1 MTAYPV
7 VLRLSGKRVLVVGG
21 GAVAARKVEGLLAA
35 GAAVTV
41 VAPAVVA
48 ELRDAAA
55 RGEVEIVERPYRS
68 GDLGGS
74 WLVLTATDDDTT
86 QQQVFDDAEAAGIWV
101 NAADD
106 PQRCSFFLPAVHRRE
121 PVLVAVSTQGTS
133 PALAAWLRDRLA
145 AALPERLE
153 ELVAALARRRAEV
166 QAQGRSTEDEDWPAV
181 IEAWVADSGRG
192 ATRDD
197 TAAGEPTVTPPNL

>member
-7 VLRLSGKRVLVVGG
+7 VLRLSGRRVLVVGG

-41 VAPAVVA
+41 VAPTVVA
-48 ELRDAAA
+48 ELRAAGG
-55 RGEVEIVERPYRS
+55 RGDIVVIDRSYRA
-68 GDLGGS
+68 GDLDGS
-74 WLVLTATDDDTT
+74 WLVLTATDDEAT

-121 PVLVAVSTQGTS
+121 PVLVSVSTQGTS
-133 PALAAWLRDRLA
+133 PALASWLRDRLA

-153 ELVAALARRRAEV
+153 ELVAVLARRRAEI
-166 QAQGRSTEDEDWPAV
+166 QAQGRSTEDEDWGRSSRPGRTGRTSVPALCHRPHRQ
-181 IEAWVADSGRG
+181 IAKI
-192 ATRDD
+192 
-197 TAAGEPTVTPPNL
+197 

>member
-55 RGEVEIVERPYRS
+55 RGEVEIVDRSYRP
-68 GDLGGS
+68 GDLERS
-74 WLVLTATDDDTT
+74 WLVLTATDDATT

-153 ELVAALARRRAEV
+153 ELVAALSRRRAEV

-181 IEAWVADSGRG
+181 IEAWAGDLGGG
-192 ATRDD
+192 ATRD
-197 TAAGEPTVTPPNL
+197 TAADEPSVTPRNM

>member
-21 GAVAARKVEGLLAA
+21 GAVAARKVEGLLAS

-41 VAPAVVA
+41 VAPVVVA

-55 RGEVEIVERPYRS
+55 RGEVEIVERSYRP
-68 GDLGGS
+68 GDLEGA

-133 PALAAWLRDRLA
+133 PALAAWLRDRVA
-145 AALPERLE
+145 AVLPERLE

-181 IEAWVADSGRG
+181 IEAWAADLGRG
-192 ATRDD
+192 ATSDD
-197 TAAGEPTVTPPNL
+197 TAADEPTVTPPNS

>member
-41 VAPAVVA
+41 VAPTLVA
-48 ELRDAAA
+48 ELRDAAE
-55 RGEVEIVERPYRS
+55 RGDIVVVERSYRS
-68 GDLGGS
+68 GDVDGS
-74 WLVLTATDDDTT
+74 WLVLTATDDAPT

-106 PQRCSFFLPAVHRRE
+106 PQRCSFFLPAVHRRD

-133 PALAAWLRDRLA
+133 PALAAWLRDHLA

-153 ELVAALARRRAEV
+153 ELVAVLARRRAQI
-166 QAQGRSTEDEDWPAV
+166 QAQGHSTEDEDWQAV
-181 IEAWVADSGRG
+181 IEAWTQGLGRG
-192 ATRDD
+192 ASGTD
-197 TAAGEPTVTPPNL
+197 EPTVTPPNM

>member
-21 GAVAARKVEGLLAA
+21 GTVAARKVEGLLAA

-41 VAPAVVA
+41 VAPSLVA
-48 ELRDAAA
+48 ELRAAA
-55 RGEVEIVERPYRS
+55 GRGDIVAVERRYRS
-68 GDLGGS
+68 GDLAGA
-74 WLVLTATDDDTT
+74 WLALTATDDEST

-133 PALAAWLRDRLA
+133 PALAAWLRDRLE
-145 AALPERLE
+145 AALPERLD
-153 ELVAALARRRAEV
+153 ELVTGLARRRAEI
-166 QAQGRSTEDEDWPAV
+166 QAEGRSTEDEDWQAV
-181 IEAWVADSGRG
+181 IESWEGGADEGR
-192 ATRDD
+192 
-197 TAAGEPTVTPPNL
+197 

>member
-48 ELRDAAA
+48 ELRDAGA
-55 RGEVEIVERPYRS
+55 RGEIEIVERSYRS
-68 GDLGGS
+68 GDLEGS

-106 PQRCSFFLPAVHRRE
+106 PRRCSFFLPAVHRRE

-133 PALAAWLRDRLA
+133 PALAAWLRDRA
-145 AALPERLE
+145 AAVLPERLE
-153 ELVAALARRRAEV
+153 ELVAALARRRADV

-181 IEAWVADSGRG
+181 IEAWVGDSGRG

-197 TAAGEPTVTPPNL
+197 TAVDEPTVTPPNL

>member
-7 VLRLSGKRVLVVGG
+7 VLRLSGRRVLVVGG
-21 GAVAARKVEGLLAA
+21 GGVAARKVEGLLAA

-41 VAPAVVA
+41 VAPMVVA
-48 ELRDAAA
+48 ELRDLAA
-55 RGEVEIVERPYRS
+55 RGDIAVAARPYRS
-68 GDLGGS
+68 GDLAGA
-74 WLVLTATDDDTT
+74 WLVLTATDDAAT

-145 AALPERLE
+145 GALPERLE
-153 ELVAALARRRAEV
+153 ELVAALVRRRAEV
-166 QAQGRSTEDEDWPAV
+166 QAEGRSTEDEDWSAV
-181 IEAWVADSGRG
+181 IEAWAEAIGGGTGVR
-192 ATRDD
+192 
-197 TAAGEPTVTPPNL
+197 PPA

>member
-7 VLRLSGKRVLVVGG
+7 VLRLDGKRVLVVGG
-21 GAVAARKVEGLLAA
+21 GAVAARKVDGLLAA

-41 VAPAVVA
+41 VAPMVVD

-55 RGEVEIVERPYRS
+55 RGDVVLAERPYRS
-68 GDLGGS
+68 GDLDGS
-74 WLVLTATDDDTT
+74 WLVVTATDDSAT
-86 QQQVFDDAEAAGIWV
+86 QQQVFDDGEAAGIWV

-145 AALPERLE
+145 GALPERLE
-153 ELVAALARRRAEV
+153 DLVSVLARRRAEV
-166 QAQGRSTEDEDWPAV
+166 QGEGRSTEDEDWQAV
-181 IEAWVADSGRG
+181 IDGWAELNGREG
-192 ATRDD
+192 LS
-197 TAAGEPTVTPPNL
+197 EPPPGLNM

>member
-7 VLRLSGKRVLVVGG
+7 VLRLSGRRVLVVGG
-21 GAVAARKVEGLLAA
+21 GAVAARKVEGLLAV
-35 GAAVTV
+35 GATVTV

-48 ELRDAAA
+48 ELRDAAG
-55 RGEVEIVERPYRS
+55 RGDIVVVDRPYRA
-68 GDLGGS
+68 GDLDGS
-74 WLVLTATDDDTT
+74 WLVLTATDDEAT

-121 PVLVAVSTQGTS
+121 PVLVSVSTQGTS
-133 PALAAWLRDRLA
+133 PALASWLRDRLA

-153 ELVAALARRRAEV
+153 ELVAVLARRRAEI
-166 QAQGRSTEDEDWPAV
+166 QAQGRSTEDEDWQVV
-181 IEAWVADSGRG
+181 IEAWARG
-192 ATRDD
+192 SRQGAGPVPPATPLN
-197 TAAGEPTVTPPNL
+197 G

>member
-21 GAVAARKVEGLLAA
+21 GAVAARKVEGLLAS

-41 VAPAVVA
+41 VAPALVA

-55 RGEVEIVERPYRS
+55 RGEVEVVERSYRP
-68 GDLGGS
+68 GDLEGA

-133 PALAAWLRDRLA
+133 PALAAWLRDRVA
-145 AALPERLE
+145 AVLPERLE

-181 IEAWVADSGRG
+181 IEAWAADSGRG

-197 TAAGEPTVTPPNL
+197 TAADEPTVTPPNL

>member
-21 GAVAARKVEGLLAA
+21 GAVAARKVEGLLAS

-41 VAPAVVA
+41 VAPVVVA

-55 RGEVEIVERPYRS
+55 RGEVEIVERSYRP
-68 GDLGGS
+68 GDLEGA

-133 PALAAWLRDRLA
+133 PALAAWLRDRVA
-145 AALPERLE
+145 AVLPERLE

-181 IEAWVADSGRG
+181 IEAWAADLGGG
-192 ATRDD
+192 ATSDD
-197 TAAGEPTVTPPNL
+197 TAADEPTVTPPNS